1 MNPSKNKRQVDFHA
15 IAQWVGKGERVLDLG
30 CGRGVLLEYL
40 KQKNQVYGV
49 GVDIDFQKILSCIK
63 RGVSAYQGDIKSF
76 LNQFSDNSFDHVILS
91 RTIDQLE
98 DPDFIIT
105 KSLQV
110 GKRVT
115 VGFINN
121 GYWVNRWNSLFKG
134 SRTINDVYPKPWYKT
149 LPSNSFSIREF
160 EAFCLKKNIKIEAR
174 ICYSGDWKKKQTLFC
189 NLLAGYAIYDLSL
202 NDN

>member
-40 KQKNQVYGV
+40 KQKNQVYGI

-76 LNQFSDNSFDHVILS
+76 LNQFDDNSFDHVILS

-98 DPDFIIT
+98 EPDLIIS
-105 KSLQV
+105 KSL
-110 GKRVT
+110 
-115 VGFINN
+115 
-121 GYWVNRWNSLFKG
+121 
-134 SRTINDVYPKPWYKT
+134 
-149 LPSNSFSIREF
+149 
-160 EAFCLKKNIKIEAR
+160 
-174 ICYSGDWKKKQTLFC
+174 
-189 NLLAGYAIYDLSL
+189 
-202 NDN
+202 

>member
-30 CGRGVLLEYL
+30 CDRGVLLEYL
-40 KQKNQVYGV
+40 KQKNQVYCV

-98 DPDFIIT
+98 EPDFIIT

-121 GYWVNRWNSLFKG
+121 GYCQI
-134 SRTINDVYPKPWYKT
+134 T
-149 LPSNSFSIREF
+149 
-160 EAFCLKKNIKIEAR
+160 
-174 ICYSGDWKKKQTLFC
+174 
-189 NLLAGYAIYDLSL
+189 
-202 NDN
+202 